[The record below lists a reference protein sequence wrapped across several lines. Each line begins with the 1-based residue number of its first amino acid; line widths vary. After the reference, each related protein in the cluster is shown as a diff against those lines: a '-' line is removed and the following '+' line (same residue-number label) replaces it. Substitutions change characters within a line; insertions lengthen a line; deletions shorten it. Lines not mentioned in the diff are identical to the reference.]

1 MRRAAPRRSTGRGIA
16 PSSPVQRGRT
26 PSDLARLISGN
37 PIARAMSELL
47 VCPLDFRYGR
57 PAMKRV
63 FSEEGRLE
71 QLLHVEAAL
80 ARAHAAVGNIPAQ
93 AAEEISRRASL
104 EHVKVERVKAIE
116 AQIRHDLMAV
126 VQALTEQCAGD
137 AGRYV
142 HLGATS
148 YDIIDTANALMLRRA
163 LDLLEEGLQELIAE
177 LARLAG
183 EHRDTLCVG
192 RTHGQ
197 HAVPMTFGLKLAVF
211 GLEALR
217 HLERLR
223 ECRKRVVVGKMT
235 GAVGTAAGLGPKA
248 LQVQQQVSLELGIPM
263 EEGPTQIVQRDRL
276 NELLGHVA
284 NLAASLEKFATEVRN
299 LQRNEI
305 LEVQEGFDVE
315 RQVGSSTMA
324 QKRNPVESENV
335 TGLARVVRGFVF
347 PAYEN
352 AVQWHE
358 RDLSNSSGERF
369 LVPHALILADHIV
382 QKCAGIFR
390 ALRVFPQN
398 MLRNLH
404 LSPEVMSESVMMA
417 LVGRGLGRQEAHEAV
432 RRASM
437 RYEEALLKDPDGL
450 ATPAAR
456 RRAFRDALAR
466 EPPIGQRLQG
476 AELDGALE
484 PSNYVGAS
492 RELVEQ
498 ALRMMAPAAAKR

>member
-1 MRRAAPRRSTGRGIA
+1 MREAHS
-16 PSSPVQRGRT
+16 
-26 PSDLARLISGN
+26 
-37 PIARAMSELL
+37 RAMSELL

-71 QLLHVEAAL
+71 KLLHVEAAL
-80 ARAHAAVGNIPAQ
+80 VRAHAAVGNCPAGVADEVTRKATLQ
-93 AAEEISRRASL
+93 
-104 EHVKVERVKAIE
+104 HVKLARVKQVE
-116 AQIRHDLMAV
+116 EQIRHDLMAV
-126 VQALTEQCAGD
+126 VQALAEQCGPE

-148 YDIIDTANALMLRRA
+148 YDIIDTANALMLRQA
-163 LDLLEEGLQELIAE
+163 LDLLEDGLQHLLAE
-177 LARLAG
+177 FARLARA
-183 EHRDTLCVG
+183 HRDTLCVG

-197 HAVPMTFGLKLAVF
+197 HAVPMTFGLKMAVM
-211 GLEALR
+211 GLETQR

-223 ECRKRVVVGKMT
+223 ECRKRVVVGKLT
-235 GAVGTAAGLGPKA
+235 GAVGTAAGLGPRA
-248 LQVQQQVSLELGIPM
+248 LDIQQQVALELGLAM
-263 EEGPTQIVQRDRL
+263 EDGPTQIVQRDRL

-305 LEVQEGFDVE
+305 LEVQEGFDV
-315 RQVGSSTMA
+315 RSQVGSSTMA

-369 LVPHALILADHIV
+369 IVPHALILTDHIV
-382 QKCAGIFR
+382 QRSVGIFHD
-390 ALRVFPQN
+390 LRVFPQN
-398 MLRNLH
+398 MRRNL
-404 LSPEVMSESVMMA
+404 LGSPEVMSESVMVA
-417 LVGRGLGRQEAHEAV
+417 LVGKGLARQQAHEAA

-437 RYEEALLKDPDGL
+437 RYEDALLKDPDAFAL
-450 ATPAAR
+450 PQAR
-456 RRAFRDALAR
+456 RQAFKDALMH
-466 EPPIGQRLQG
+466 EPDIASRLKG
-476 AELDGALE
+476 AELDAALE
-484 PSNYVGAS
+484 PANYTGAA
-492 RELVEQ
+492 RAIVDRALQGMARDVPQ
-498 ALRMMAPAAAKR
+498 AGR

>member
-1 MRRAAPRRSTGRGIA
+1 
-16 PSSPVQRGRT
+16 
-26 PSDLARLISGN
+26 
-37 PIARAMSELL
+37 MSELL

-80 ARAHAAVGNIPAQ
+80 ARAHAAVGNIPPQ
-93 AAEEISRRASL
+93 AAEEVARKATL
-104 EHVKVERVKAIE
+104 EHVKVQRVKDIE
-116 AQIRHDLMAV
+116 AQIKHDLMAV
-126 VQALTEQCAGD
+126 VHALTEQCQGD

-148 YDIIDTANALMLRRA
+148 YDIIDTANALMLRQS
-163 LDLLEEGLQELIAE
+163 LDLLEDGLRDLVHEF
-177 LARLAG
+177 ARLARA
-183 EHRDTLCVG
+183 HRDTLCVG

-197 HAVPMTFGLKLAVF
+197 HAVPMTFGLKMAVF
-211 GLEALR
+211 GLETAR

-223 ECRKRVVVGKMT
+223 ECRKRVLVGKMT

-248 LQVQQQVSLELGIPM
+248 LAIQQQVSLELGLAM
-263 EEGPTQIVQRDRL
+263 EDGPTQIVQRDRL
-276 NELLGHVA
+276 NELLGHLA

-305 LEVQEGFDVE
+305 LEVQEGFDVG

-347 PAYEN
+347 PAFEN

-369 LVPHALILADHIV
+369 IVPHALILADHIV
-382 QKCAGIFR
+382 QKSTGIFR
-390 ALRVFPQN
+390 GLRVLPEN
-398 MLRNLH
+398 MRRNLH
-404 LSPEVMSESVMMA
+404 GSPEVMAESVMVA
-417 LVGRGLGRQEAHEAV
+417 LVGKGLGRQEAHEAV

-437 RYEEALLKDPDGL
+437 RYEEALLKDPEGL
-450 ATPAAR
+450 SAPQAR
-456 RRAFRDALAR
+456 RRAYREALGSQPELA
-466 EPPIGQRLQG
+466 QRLKG
-476 AELDGALE
+476 AELDAALE
-484 PSNYVGAS
+484 PSNYLGAA
-492 RELVEQ
+492 RELVDR
-498 ALRMMAPAAAKR
+498 ALPLMDTAAQKR